1 MLKTL
6 FGDLG
11 PRAVGSSAYAPTE
24 VAFASTA
31 VLEEAVPSVL
41 PREHDPHVVDV
52 FVARSPAQAMRE
64 HFTTS
69 RADLGSAP
77 SMIT

>member
-1 MLKTL
+1 MMLKTL

-31 VLEEAVPSVL
+31 VLEDAVPSVL
-41 PREHDPHVVDV
+41 PREQDPNVNADRD
-52 FVARSPAQAMRE
+52 AAWDNESL
-64 HFTTS
+64 
-69 RADLGSAP
+69 RADRKVDAACEP
-77 SMIT
+77 SPEN